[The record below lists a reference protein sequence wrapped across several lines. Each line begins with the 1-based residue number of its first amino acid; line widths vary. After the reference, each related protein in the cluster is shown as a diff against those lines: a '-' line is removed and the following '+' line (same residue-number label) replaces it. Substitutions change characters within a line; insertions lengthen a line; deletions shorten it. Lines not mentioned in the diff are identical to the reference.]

1 MLPFKCL
8 LYRQAYTAAGPS
20 EMPPRRAS
28 VGSRG
33 AAMRRKGFVASPER
47 QKVAKNEGGDESTD
61 DARSRHIQESWANR
75 SAKAII
81 WVTGLWRKVN
91 GAVFAYF
98 CFLTIFSLVVRNAQ
112 VRNFDSP
119 PPPHALKQCATLLLA
134 KPNRIHFGFRSARG
148 RALRCRGVAWG
159 ANDILLLC

>member
-1 MLPFKCL
+1 
-8 LYRQAYTAAGPS
+8 
-20 EMPPRRAS
+20 
-28 VGSRG
+28 
-33 AAMRRKGFVASPER
+33 MRRKSFLASPEN
-47 QKVAKNEGGDESTD
+47 QKGEKREGGDEIID
-61 DARSRHIQESWANR
+61 QARSRHIQESWANR

-119 PPPHALKQCATLLLA
+119 PPA
-134 KPNRIHFGFRSARG
+134 RIETMCHSFACKTEPDSLWFSVREGPSP
-148 RALRCRGVAWG
+148 V
-159 ANDILLLC
+159 I

>member
-1 MLPFKCL
+1 
-8 LYRQAYTAAGPS
+8 
-20 EMPPRRAS
+20 
-28 VGSRG
+28 
-33 AAMRRKGFVASPER
+33 MRRKGFVASPER

-75 SAKAII
+75 SAKVII

-119 PPPHALKQCATLLLA
+119 PPRTH
-134 KPNRIHFGFRSARG
+134 
-148 RALRCRGVAWG
+148 
-159 ANDILLLC
+159 

>member
-1 MLPFKCL
+1 
-8 LYRQAYTAAGPS
+8 
-20 EMPPRRAS
+20 
-28 VGSRG
+28 
-33 AAMRRKGFVASPER
+33 MRRKGFVASPER

-119 PPPHALKQCATLLLA
+119 PPRTH
-134 KPNRIHFGFRSARG
+134 
-148 RALRCRGVAWG
+148 
-159 ANDILLLC
+159 